1 MKKIFTLLSIVAI
14 SFYVQGQTNF
24 TATYDFAESPTDTE
38 LGALTGSTNLTI
50 SKFSTV
56 GATYVS
62 GTANRYANSD
72 APTGTLD
79 TGNYV
84 QVTLTPSTGYTLTI
98 NSLTFRVQRSGTGP
112 RDIAVRSSVD
122 SFASNLPASINPA
135 NAELSIIPTNVIHY
149 VNDISTGQNG
159 ATITPT
165 NITNISSPVTFRF
178 YFFNAEV
185 TTGTFSVDDVV
196 INGTTQASAPL
207 GTIENLKSKNIFL
220 KNSLVDNTLSFQT
233 KGNASVKVYN
243 ANGQLVKSA
252 TISAQNA
259 NVDVASLPK
268 GNYVVT
274 AELNGET
281 VSQKIVKQ

>member
-62 GTANRYANSD
+62 TTGLRYANSG

-84 QVTLTPSTGYTLTI
+84 QVTLTPNAGNTLTI
-98 NSLTFRVQRSGTGP
+98 NSLTVRVQRSGTGP

-178 YFFNAEV
+178 YFFTAEASS
-185 TTGTFSVDDVV
+185 GTFSVDDVV

-207 GTIENLKSKNIFL
+207 ATIENLKSKNIFL
-220 KNSLVDNTLSFQT
+220 KNTIVDNTLSFQA

-281 VSQKIVKQ
+281 VSQKVIKK

>member
-79 TGNYV
+79 TNKYV

-112 RDIAVRSSVD
+112 RDMAVRSSAD
-122 SFASNLPASINPA
+122 NYTANLPATINPA
-135 NAELSIIPTNVIHY
+135 NTALSIIPTNVIHY

-165 NITNISSPVTFRF
+165 NITDVSSPVTFRF

-196 INGTTQASAPL
+196 INGTTKSIPL
-207 GTIENLKSKNIFL
+207 GTIDNIKEKNIFL
-220 KNSLVDNTLSFQT
+220 KNTIVDNILSFQT
-233 KGNASVKVYN
+233 KGNATVRVYN
-243 ANGQLVKSA
+243 TNGQLVKTA
-252 TISAQNA
+252 NVSAQNA
-259 NVDVASLPK
+259 NVNVANLPK

-281 VSQKIVKQ
+281 VSQKILKK

>member
-24 TATYDFAESPTDTE
+24 TATYDFVESPTNDE

-50 SKFSTV
+50 SKFSTE
-56 GATYVS
+56 GANYVS
-62 GTANRYANSD
+62 STANRYANSD
-72 APTGTLD
+72 APTGMLN

-98 NSLTFRVQRSGTGP
+98 NSLTVRVQRSGTGP
-112 RDIAVRSSVD
+112 RDMAVRSSVD
-122 SFASNLPASINPA
+122 NYTDNLPATIKPA
-135 NAELSIIPTNVIHY
+135 NAALSIIPTNVIHY
-149 VNDISTGQNG
+149 VSDISTGQNG

-165 NITNISSPVTFRF
+165 NITDVDKAVTFRF
-178 YFFNAEV
+178 YFFNSEE

-196 INGTTQASAPL
+196 IYGTTKSIPL
-207 GTIENLKSKNIFL
+207 GTIDNIKEKNIFL
-220 KNSLVDNTLSFQT
+220 KNTMVDNTLSFQT

-243 ANGQLVKSA
+243 ANGQLVKTA
-252 TISAQNA
+252 NVSAQNA
-259 NVDVASLPK
+259 NVNVANLPK

-281 VSQKIVKQ
+281 VSQKILKK

>member
-24 TATYDFAESPTDTE
+24 TATYDFVESPTNDE

-62 GTANRYANSD
+62 STGNRYANSG
-72 APTGTLD
+72 APTGTLN
-79 TGNYV
+79 TGNYI

-112 RDIAVRSSVD
+112 RDMAVRSSVD
-122 SFASNLPASINPA
+122 NYTDNLPATINPA
-135 NAELSIIPTNVIHY
+135 NAALSIIPTNVIHY
-149 VNDISTGQNG
+149 VSDISTGQNG

-165 NITNISSPVTFRF
+165 NITDVSSPVTFRF
-178 YFFNAEV
+178 YFFNAEA

-196 INGTTQASAPL
+196 INGTTKSIPL
-207 GTIENLKSKNIFL
+207 GTIDNIKEKNIFL
-220 KNSLVDNTLSFQT
+220 KNTMVDNTLSFQT

-243 ANGQLVKSA
+243 ANGQLVKTA
-252 TISAQNA
+252 NVSAQKKKEKKN
-259 NVDVASLPK
+259 NLPK

-281 VSQKIVKQ
+281 VSQKILKK

>member
-24 TATYDFAESPTDTE
+24 TATYDFAESPTNKE

-50 SKFSTV
+50 SKFSTA
-56 GATYVS
+56 GATYIS
-62 GTANRYANSD
+62 TTNDRYANSG

-79 TGNYV
+79 TNKYV
-84 QVTLTPSTGYTLTI
+84 QVTLTPSTGYSLTI
-98 NSLTFRVQRSGTGP
+98 NSLTVRVQRSGTGP
-112 RDIAVRSSVD
+112 RDIAVRSSAD
-122 SFASNLPASINPA
+122 NYTANLPATINPA
-135 NAELSIIPTNVIHY
+135 NAALSITPTNVIHY

-165 NITNISSPVTFRF
+165 NITDVDKAVTFRF
-178 YFFNAEV
+178 YFFTSEAA
-185 TTGTFSVDDVV
+185 TGTFSVDDVV
-196 INGTTQASAPL
+196 INGTTKSIPL
-207 GTIENLKSKNIFL
+207 GTIDNIKEKNIFL
-220 KNSLVDNTLSFQT
+220 KNTMVDNTLSFQT

-259 NVDVASLPK
+259 NVNVANLPK

-281 VSQKIVKQ
+281 VSQKILKK

>member
-24 TATYDFAESPTDTE
+24 TATYDFAESPTNDE
-38 LGALTGSTNLTI
+38 LGELTGSTNLTI

-62 GTANRYANSD
+62 DTGNRYANSG
-72 APTGTLD
+72 APTGTLN

-98 NSLTFRVQRSGTGP
+98 NSLTVRVQRSGTGP

-165 NITNISSPVTFRF
+165 NITDVSSPVTFRF
-178 YFFNAEV
+178 YFFNAEAS
-185 TTGTFSVDDVV
+185 TGTFSVDDVV

>member
-1 MKKIFTLLSIVAI
+1 MKKLFTLLSIVAI

-24 TATYDFAESPTDTE
+24 TATYDFVESPTNDE

-62 GTANRYANSD
+62 STGNRYANSG
-72 APTGTLD
+72 APTGTLN
-79 TGNYV
+79 TNKYV
-84 QVTLTPSTGYTLTI
+84 QVTLTPSTGYSLTI
-98 NSLTFRVQRSGTGP
+98 NSLTVKVQRSGTGP
-112 RDIAVRSSVD
+112 RDIAVRSSAD
-122 SFASNLPASINPA
+122 NYTANLPATINPA

-165 NITNISSPVTFRF
+165 NITDVSSPVTFRF
-178 YFFNAEV
+178 YFFNSEE

-196 INGTTQASAPL
+196 INGTTKSIPL
-207 GTIENLKSKNIFL
+207 GTIDNIKEKNIFL
-220 KNSLVDNTLSFQT
+220 KNTIVDNILSFQT
-233 KGNASVKVYN
+233 KGNATVRVYN
-243 ANGQLVKSA
+243 TNGQLVKSA

-259 NVDVASLPK
+259 NVNVANLPK

-281 VSQKIVKQ
+281 VSQKILKK

>member
-24 TATYDFAESPTDTE
+24 TATYDFAESPTNNE

-62 GTANRYANSD
+62 DTGNRYANSG

-79 TGNYV
+79 TNKYV
-84 QVTLTPSTGYTLTI
+84 QVTLTPSTGYSLTI
-98 NSLTFRVQRSGTGP
+98 NSLTVRVQRSGTGP
-112 RDIAVRSSVD
+112 RDIAVRSSAD
-122 SFASNLPASINPA
+122 NYTANLPATINPT

-149 VNDISTGQNG
+149 VNDIKSGQNG

-165 NITNISSPVTFRF
+165 NITDVDKAVTFRF
-178 YFFNAEV
+178 YFFNSEAND
-185 TTGTFSVDDVV
+185 GTFSVDDVV
-196 INGTTQASAPL
+196 INGTTKSVPL
-207 GTIENLKSKNIFL
+207 GTIDNIKEKNIFL
-220 KNSLVDNTLSFQT
+220 KNTMVDNTLSFQT
-233 KGNASVKVYN
+233 KGNATVRVYN
-243 ANGQLVKSA
+243 TNGQLVKTA
-252 TISAQNA
+252 NVSAQNA
-259 NVDVASLPK
+259 NVNVANLPK

-281 VSQKIVKQ
+281 VSQKILKK

>member
-24 TATYDFAESPTDTE
+24 TATYDFVESPTNDE

-50 SKFSTV
+50 SKFSTE
-56 GATYVS
+56 GANYVS
-62 GTANRYANSD
+62 STANRYANSD
-72 APTGTLD
+72 APTGMLN

-98 NSLTFRVQRSGTGP
+98 NSLTVRVQRSGTGP
-112 RDIAVRSSVD
+112 RDMAVRSSVD
-122 SFASNLPASINPA
+122 NYTDNLPATINPA
-135 NAELSIIPTNVIHY
+135 NAALSIIPTNVIHY
-149 VNDISTGQNG
+149 VSDISTGQNG

-165 NITNISSPVTFRF
+165 NITDVSSPVTFRF
-178 YFFNAEV
+178 YFFNAEA

-196 INGTTQASAPL
+196 INGTTKSIPL
-207 GTIENLKSKNIFL
+207 GTIDNIKEKNIFL
-220 KNSLVDNTLSFQT
+220 KNTMVDNTLSFQT

-259 NVDVASLPK
+259 NVNVANLPK

-281 VSQKIVKQ
+281 VSQKILKK

>member
-1 MKKIFTLLSIVAI
+1 MKKIFTILSIVAI

-24 TATYDFAESPTDTE
+24 TATYDFVESPTNDE

-62 GTANRYANSD
+62 STGNRYANSG
-72 APTGTLD
+72 APTGTLN
-79 TGNYV
+79 TGNYI

-98 NSLTFRVQRSGTGP
+98 NSLTVRVQRSGSGP
-112 RDIAVRSSVD
+112 RDMAVRSSAD
-122 SFASNLPASINPA
+122 NYTENLPATINPA
-135 NAELSIIPTNVIHY
+135 NAALSIIPTNVIHY
-149 VNDISTGQNG
+149 VNDINSGQNG

-178 YFFNAEV
+178 YFFNAEAS
-185 TTGTFSVDDVV
+185 TGTFSVDDVV
-196 INGTTQASAPL
+196 INGTTKSVPL
-207 GTIENLKSKNIFL
+207 GTIDNIKEKNIFL
-220 KNSLVDNTLSFQT
+220 KNTMVDNTLSFQT

-259 NVDVASLPK
+259 NVNVANLPK

>member
-24 TATYDFAESPTDTE
+24 TATYDFAESPTNNE

-62 GTANRYANSD
+62 DTGNRYANSG
-72 APTGTLD
+72 APTGTLN
-79 TGNYV
+79 TNKYV
-84 QVTLTPSTGYTLTI
+84 QVTLTPSTGYSLTI
-98 NSLTFRVQRSGTGP
+98 NSLTVKVQRSGTGP
-112 RDIAVRSSVD
+112 RDIAVRSSAD
-122 SFASNLPASINPA
+122 NYTANLPATINPA
-135 NAELSIIPTNVIHY
+135 NAALSIIPTNVIHY

-165 NITNISSPVTFRF
+165 NITDVDKAVTFRF

-196 INGTTQASAPL
+196 INGTTKSIPL
-207 GTIENLKSKNIFL
+207 GTIDNIKEKNIFL
-220 KNSLVDNTLSFQT
+220 KNTMVDNTLSFQT
-233 KGNASVKVYN
+233 KGNATVRVYN
-243 ANGQLVKSA
+243 TNGQLVKTA
-252 TISAQNA
+252 NVSAQNA
-259 NVDVASLPK
+259 NVNVANLPK

-281 VSQKIVKQ
+281 VSQKILKK

>member
-24 TATYDFAESPTDTE
+24 TATYDFVESPTNDE

-50 SKFSTV
+50 SKFSTE

-62 GTANRYANSD
+62 STGDRYANSG
-72 APTGTLD
+72 APTGTLN
-79 TGNYV
+79 TGNYI

-112 RDIAVRSSVD
+112 RDMAVRSSVD
-122 SFASNLPASINPA
+122 NYTDNLPATINPA
-135 NAELSIIPTNVIHY
+135 NAALSIIPTNVIHY
-149 VNDISTGQNG
+149 VSDISTGQNG

-165 NITNISSPVTFRF
+165 NITDVDKAVTFRF
-178 YFFNAEV
+178 YFFNAEA

-196 INGTTQASAPL
+196 INGTTKSIPL
-207 GTIENLKSKNIFL
+207 GTIDNIKEKNIFL
-220 KNSLVDNTLSFQT
+220 KNTMVDNTLSFQT

>member
-24 TATYDFAESPTDTE
+24 TATYDFVESPTNDE

-50 SKFSTV
+50 SKFSTE
-56 GATYVS
+56 GANYVS
-62 GTANRYANSD
+62 STANRYANSD
-72 APTGTLD
+72 APTGMLN

-112 RDIAVRSSVD
+112 RDMAVRSSVD
-122 SFASNLPASINPA
+122 NYTDNLPATINPA
-135 NAELSIIPTNVIHY
+135 NAALSIIPTNVIHY
-149 VNDISTGQNG
+149 VSDISTGQNG

-165 NITNISSPVTFRF
+165 NITDVSSPVTFRF
-178 YFFNAEV
+178 YFFNAEA

-196 INGTTQASAPL
+196 INGTTKSIPL
-207 GTIENLKSKNIFL
+207 GTIDNIKEKNIFL
-220 KNSLVDNTLSFQT
+220 KNTMVDNTLSFQT

-243 ANGQLVKSA
+243 ANGQLVKTA
-252 TISAQNA
+252 NVSAQNA
-259 NVDVASLPK
+259 NVNVANLPK

-281 VSQKIVKQ
+281 VSQKILKK

>member
-24 TATYDFAESPTDTE
+24 TATYDFAESPTNNE

-50 SKFSTV
+50 SKFSTA
-56 GATYVS
+56 GATYIS
-62 GTANRYANSD
+62 GTDDRYANSG

-79 TGNYV
+79 TNKYV
-84 QVTLTPSTGYTLTI
+84 QVTLTPSTGYSLTI
-98 NSLTFRVQRSGTGP
+98 NSLTVRVQRSGTGP
-112 RDIAVRSSVD
+112 RDIAVRSSAD
-122 SFASNLPASINPA
+122 NYTANLPATINPA
-135 NAELSIIPTNVIHY
+135 NAALSIIPTNVIHY

-165 NITNISSPVTFRF
+165 NITDVDKAVTFRF
-178 YFFNAEV
+178 YFFTSEA

-196 INGTTQASAPL
+196 IKGTTKSVPL
-207 GTIENLKSKNIFL
+207 GTIDNIKEKNIFL
-220 KNSLVDNTLSFQT
+220 KNTMVDNTLSFQT

-243 ANGQLVKSA
+243 ANGQLVKTA
-252 TISAQNA
+252 NVTAQNA
-259 NVDVASLPK
+259 NVNVANLPK

-281 VSQKIVKQ
+281 VSQKILKK

>member
-24 TATYDFAESPTDTE
+24 TATYDFVESPTNDE

-62 GTANRYANSD
+62 STANRYANSG

-84 QVTLTPSTGYTLTI
+84 QVTLTLSTGYTLTI

-112 RDIAVRSSVD
+112 RDMAVRSSAD
-122 SFASNLPASINPA
+122 NYTANLPATINPA
-135 NAELSIIPTNVIHY
+135 NTALSIIPTNVIHY

-165 NITNISSPVTFRF
+165 NITDVDKAVTFRF
-178 YFFNAEV
+178 YFFNSEDNS
-185 TTGTFSVDDVV
+185 GTFSVDDVV
-196 INGTTQASAPL
+196 INGTTKSIPL
-207 GTIENLKSKNIFL
+207 GTIDNIKEKNIFL
-220 KNSLVDNTLSFQT
+220 KNTMVDNTLSFQT
-233 KGNASVKVYN
+233 KGNATVRVYN
-243 ANGQLVKSA
+243 TNGQLVKTA
-252 TISAQNA
+252 NVSAQNA
-259 NVDVASLPK
+259 NVNVANLPK

-281 VSQKIVKQ
+281 VSQKILKK